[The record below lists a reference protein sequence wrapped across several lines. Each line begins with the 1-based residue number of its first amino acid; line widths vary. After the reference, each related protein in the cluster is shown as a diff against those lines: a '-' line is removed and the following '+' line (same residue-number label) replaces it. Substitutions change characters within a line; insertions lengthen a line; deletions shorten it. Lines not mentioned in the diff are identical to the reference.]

1 MGVDVEVLS
10 PGDGNYTFDFLL
22 LTCLSLILLNCK
34 NSIGIIPFQYTSMRN
49 ARRHVQYDDRPSAYF
64 PIKIIF
70 PIFFFFFSLSLRSMI
85 TPVNVDIGILLCES
99 CSWINN
105 THRLYILSIYKIY
118 LYLQVKLIP
127 KQGKL
132 QSFTTQVL

>member
-49 ARRHVQYDDRPSAYF
+49 ARRHV
-64 PIKIIF
+64 
-70 PIFFFFFSLSLRSMI
+70 
-85 TPVNVDIGILLCES
+85 
-99 CSWINN
+99 
-105 THRLYILSIYKIY
+105 
-118 LYLQVKLIP
+118 
-127 KQGKL
+127 
-132 QSFTTQVL
+132 